1 MGRKAAETACN
12 IDYAFHPGT
21 AKEHT
26 VQWWFKK
33 FCKGDESLE
42 DECSGQPSEVDNN
55 WLRAIKADSLKTIWK
70 VAEELHIDHSMVI
83 RFETNWKGEKA
94 Q

>member
-1 MGRKAAETACN
+1 MMLDKKQIRAAFLFEFKMGRKAAETACN

-26 VQWWFKK
+26 VQWWFK

-42 DECSGQPSEVDNN
+42 VEAHSGWPLGVDNDN
-55 WLRAIKADSLKTIWK
+55 
-70 VAEELHIDHSMVI
+70 
-83 RFETNWKGEKA
+83 
-94 Q
+94 

>member
-26 VQWWFKK
+26 VQWWFKR
-33 FCKGDESLE
+33 FRKGNKSLE
-42 DECSGQPSEVDNN
+42 DEECSDRIPKHGFLCSWKKQTYFLLAKTC
-55 WLRAIKADSLKTIWK
+55 WL
-70 VAEELHIDHSMVI
+70 
-83 RFETNWKGEKA
+83 
-94 Q
+94 